1 MADPRRTETR
11 RAGLSYDQLKK
22 LTKESGAQ
30 WPDLLI
36 KDYSGILQDFGFTSD
51 ELDDLEVRVTINELN
66 IAILDARVDVL
77 EFKAF
82 ETVLT
87 TVDMTTNGYQII
99 ICKNVA
105 PITITLELS
114 PQDDTEVHIKRR
126 GGEVTIIGTV
136 NGLVDRVIN
145 IPEWSDHLIFDGTDW
160 STI

>member
-51 ELDDLEVRVTINELN
+51 ELDAIDVRVTINELN

-82 ETVLT
+82 EKVST
-87 TVDMTTNGYQII
+87 TVDLTTNGYQII
-99 ICKNVA
+99 ICKNTL
-105 PITITLELS
+105 PITITLELA

-126 GGEVTIIGTV
+126 GGKIKVIGTI

-145 IPEWSDHLIFDGTDW
+145 IPEWSDHLIYDGIDW
-160 STI
+160 SVI

>member
-30 WPDLLI
+30 WPNLLI

-51 ELDDLEVRVTINELN
+51 ELDALDVRVTVNEFN
-66 IAILDARVDVL
+66 IAALDERVDVL

-87 TVDMTTNGYQII
+87 TVDLTTNGYQII
-99 ICKNVA
+99 ICKNTI
-105 PITITLELS
+105 PIIITLELA
-114 PQDDTEVHIKRR
+114 PQDETEVHIKRR
-126 GGEVTIIGTV
+126 GE
-136 NGLVDRVIN
+136 
-145 IPEWSDHLIFDGTDW
+145 
-160 STI
+160 